1 MLQQRFEA
9 VLFDWDGT
17 AIAARTDDAT
27 ELRSLLESLS
37 AHACDLAIVTGTS
50 LEHVD
55 AQLQARPRGPGS
67 ILVACNR
74 GSELYRLSEHGPELV
89 ERRVATPEEDA
100 ALDRAARETQTALAA
115 RGLHTAVVSSRV
127 NRRKIDLIPEPEWRD
142 PPKAAIAEL
151 VVAVQARIA
160 ATEVQTLPAAVATAA
175 ACARR
180 AGLLDPRIT
189 SDAKHIEIGL
199 TDKGDAVTAIAA
211 AWSELGI
218 TSGLVLVVG
227 DEFGSLGGVPG
238 SDAHLLAIGDHAL
251 AVSVGVE
258 PEGVP
263 AGVDRLGGG
272 PAAFRRLLREQL
284 RLRADGALPR
294 IDPAPEWTIDFPVA
308 VDTPA
313 PVAGACCTLA
323 DGVVGMRGVP
333 LHGPRS
339 DIPAVL
345 VANAYCGTG
354 PDTELLAAPEPAGTQ
369 RDGATTRHLVLD
381 LQSGTLH
388 EQGPSDQSLGM
399 RFLVADHPGVLA
411 LRDVGAATDPVFTS
425 PPSVTAR
432 SAAESNTGYER
443 MATAHPD
450 GCEVQAVGVRSPS
463 LAGAATADRLISYDQ
478 HDTSGA
484 ALRAAHN
491 TGFDA
496 LLRARRATSSA
507 RWRGADV
514 RCGDAELQ
522 RNIRF
527 GLLHLMQAAP
537 DNGAAAVGARGLTG
551 PAYRGHVFWDAEV
564 FVLPFLTAT
573 HPAAARAMLE
583 YRVRHLAEAQRLARS
598 TGFRGARFPWES
610 AGRGTDVTPE
620 RARDRS
626 GRLVAVHTGDREVH
640 VVADI
645 AWAAQHYIDWTGDDA
660 FAQGAGHRLLI
671 ETARFWASRVQV
683 ASDGRAHINTVI
695 GPDEYHD
702 PVDDNAF
709 TNVMAQSNFRWAIAS
724 AARVGD
730 IPREEVDGWRALA
743 DALVDGLDATSG
755 IYEQFR
761 GFFALEP
768 LVIAEVAPR
777 RPIAADLLL
786 GPERTAQAQVLKQ
799 ADVLMLHHLVPD
811 AVAPDSLSA
820 NLRYYEPRTAHGSSL
835 SPGVHASLFARAG
848 EGARALELLR
858 LAASIDLDDI
868 TDTTALGLHLA
879 AMGTVWQACVFGFL
893 GARPTST
900 ALTVDPRVPD
910 ELGELTATMTFH
922 GSRIEITASATQL
935 TIDAAAPVPVLINNR
950 VQQHPGGIRRWNASP
965 NGWELSP

>member
-74 GSELYRLSEHGPELV
+74 GSELYRLSEHGPGLV
-89 ERRVATPEEDA
+89 ERHVATPQEDA
-100 ALDRAARETQTALAA
+100 ALDRAAHETQTALAA

-160 ATEVQTLPAAVATAA
+160 ATEVQTLPAAVAIAD

-345 VANAYCGTG
+345 VTNAYCGTG

-369 RDGATTRHLVLD
+369 RDATGQRH
-381 LQSGTLH
+381 
-388 EQGPSDQSLGM
+388 
-399 RFLVADHPGVLA
+399 
-411 LRDVGAATDPVFTS
+411 
-425 PPSVTAR
+425 
-432 SAAESNTGYER
+432 
-443 MATAHPD
+443 
-450 GCEVQAVGVRSPS
+450 
-463 LAGAATADRLISYDQ
+463 
-478 HDTSGA
+478 
-484 ALRAAHN
+484 
-491 TGFDA
+491 
-496 LLRARRATSSA
+496 ATSSSTCNPERCMSRVPPTN
-507 RWRGADV
+507 RWECDSSSPVIRGSSRYATSEQ
-514 RCGDAELQ
+514 RQAPCLLRPRASPPAPQ
-522 RNIRF
+522 RNPTPGMSGWLPRTPMAARCRRSGSEAPHSPEPPRPTASF
-527 GLLHLMQAAP
+527 HTTNTTQAALP
-537 DNGAAAVGARGLTG
+537 SVRRTTPGSTHSCAPAAPQAVRGGGAPMFAAAM
-551 PAYRGHVFWDAEV
+551 PSFN
-564 FVLPFLTAT
+564 AT
-573 HPAAARAMLE
+573 
-583 YRVRHLAEAQRLARS
+583 
-598 TGFRGARFPWES
+598 
-610 AGRGTDVTPE
+610 
-620 RARDRS
+620 
-626 GRLVAVHTGDREVH
+626 
-640 VVADI
+640 
-645 AWAAQHYIDWTGDDA
+645 
-660 FAQGAGHRLLI
+660 
-671 ETARFWASRVQV
+671 
-683 ASDGRAHINTVI
+683 
-695 GPDEYHD
+695 
-702 PVDDNAF
+702 
-709 TNVMAQSNFRWAIAS
+709 
-724 AARVGD
+724 
-730 IPREEVDGWRALA
+730 
-743 DALVDGLDATSG
+743 
-755 IYEQFR
+755 
-761 GFFALEP
+761 FAL
-768 LVIAEVAPR
+768 
-777 RPIAADLLL
+777 
-786 GPERTAQAQVLKQ
+786 
-799 ADVLMLHHLVPD
+799 
-811 AVAPDSLSA
+811 DSC
-820 NLRYYEPRTAHGSSL
+820 T
-835 SPGVHASLFARAG
+835 
-848 EGARALELLR
+848 
-858 LAASIDLDDI
+858 
-868 TDTTALGLHLA
+868 
-879 AMGTVWQACVFGFL
+879 
-893 GARPTST
+893 
-900 ALTVDPRVPD
+900 
-910 ELGELTATMTFH
+910 
-922 GSRIEITASATQL
+922 
-935 TIDAAAPVPVLINNR
+935 
-950 VQQHPGGIRRWNASP
+950 
-965 NGWELSP
+965 